1 MNDGD
6 AIVLVDHGSRRPEAN
21 GHIDKLASL
30 LIEQRPGWLV
40 CSAHLE
46 LSEPCVP
53 EVIDGCV
60 REGACRIFLHPF
72 FLLPGRHTRDDLPR
86 LAEEARE
93 RHPGL
98 SIHVTETLGLDPKLV
113 QIVLDRIDQAAKAA
127 DET

>member
-21 GHIDKLASL
+21 VHIDELATL

-40 CSAHLE
+40 RSAHLE

-53 EVIDGCV
+53 EVIDACA
-60 REGACRIFLHPF
+60 REGAGRIFLHPF

-86 LAEEARE
+86 LAQEARE
-93 RHPGL
+93 RHPGV
-98 SIHVTETLGLDPKLV
+98 SVHVTETLGLDPKLV
-113 QIVLDRIDQAAKAA
+113 QIVLDRIDQAATVA
-127 DET
+127 DES